1 MPARKTATE
10 EPDLLEYF
18 LAPLADVH
26 IFFNLFRYITFRAAG
41 AMATSLVLAFVLGP
55 PIIEWLR
62 RLRFG
67 QIVREEGLPSHLGKA
82 GTPTMGGMLIL
93 VSTVVST
100 LLWANLLNRYVLAAL
115 VVLLWT
121 GGLGFL
127 DDYLKVVR
135 RRTDGL
141 SGRYK
146 LIGQGMIGALLGAY
160 ILFWP
165 MSDYPATW
173 TSLPFLASW
182 HLAFFP
188 IVFVPWVMLVLAG
201 SSNAVNL
208 TDGLDGLAGGLAAI
222 AAGTFGVFAY
232 VIGRVDTSTY
242 LGLFYLPG
250 SGELSIFCLAL
261 AGATLGFL
269 WFNAHPADVFM
280 GDTGSLALGGA
291 LGAVA
296 IMLKAELHMV
306 IIGGIFVVEAMS
318 VMIQVGYFKYTARRY
333 GRGRRIF
340 LMAPL
345 HHHFEKAGWAESK
358 VIMRF
363 WILGI
368 LCSLAAFS
376 TLKIR

>member
-1 MPARKTATE
+1 MLE
-10 EPDLLEYF
+10 LL
-18 LAPLADVH
+18 LAPLAHRH
-26 IFFNLFRYITFRAAG
+26 IVFNLFNYITFRAAG
-41 AMATSLVLAFVLGP
+41 GMATALFLAFVLGP
-55 PIIEWLR
+55 PIIRWLR
-62 RLRFG
+62 LLRFG
-67 QIVREEGLPSHLGKA
+67 QIVREEGPATHLHKA
-82 GTPTMGGMLIL
+82 GTPTMGGVLIL
-93 VSTVVST
+93 VATVISTV
-100 LLWANLLNRYVLAAL
+100 LWARVTNVYVLSAL
-115 VVLLWT
+115 VVMLWL
-121 GGLGFL
+121 GALGFL

-141 SGRYK
+141 SARYK
-146 LIGQGMIGALLGAY
+146 LVGQGVIGALLGMLLVSVGVGGYAGN
-160 ILFWP
+160 
-165 MSDYPATW
+165 W
-173 TSLPFLASW
+173 TSLPFVANW
-182 HLAFFP
+182 HVMIAPVL
-188 IVFVPWVMLVLAG
+188 FVPWVMLVLVG

-208 TDGLDGLAGGLAAI
+208 TDGLDGLAGGLSAI
-222 AAGTFGVFAY
+222 AAGTFGIFAY
-232 VIGRVDTSTY
+232 LIGRVDTSAY

-250 SGELSIFCLAL
+250 SGELAIFCVAL

-296 IMLKAELHMV
+296 ILLKVELHMI
-306 IIGGIFVVEAMS
+306 IIGGIFVIEALS
-318 VMIQVGYFKYTARRY
+318 VMLQVGYFKYTARRY
-333 GRGRRIF
+333 GRGQRLF